1 MFVNVIGTTDDQM
14 HRSFINIVS
23 SQIVGQK
30 SESNDTRRI
39 EISQFLHLA
48 VVAYHQ
54 TQLNGDANE
63 NNGRSSNR
71 RPGGGGIPEDELKE
85 DAYSLQLSDI
95 ANSREID
102 EYYDLPADDELAAGL
117 DYGEDTE
124 RDTIMTNKSPKS
136 KSSRTQN
143 ETPGYMLPS
152 SKSKI
157 SSKDNNFS
165 PTTNQKGKKKIVPVP
180 KSTKKRFSNA
190 SDENIGEAWGEG
202 GFYHD
207 VMSPTSPAKSSQ
219 DTQNKNN
226 NNLNQETSNNQ
237 YDKFYDNYINNNI
250 NSTNNQSIEKF
261 SPEFKSLPANLDDN
275 QIITQT
281 KMSWD
286 GNENGNG
293 SLSTNQIDQDG
304 SQETSIIN
312 HREEQ
317 EYMNIQLD
325 REKEF
330 MGVCWL
336 FFTFILFYLFIYLF
350 YLFIL

>member
-1 MFVNVIGTTDDQM
+1 MSADVIGTTDDQM

-54 TQLNGDANE
+54 TQLNDDANGM
-63 NNGRSSNR
+63 NGKSSNR
-71 RPGGGGIPEDELKE
+71 PGGGIPEDEQK

-95 ANSREID
+95 ANSREIEID
-102 EYYDLPADDELAAGL
+102 EYYDIPADDELAAGL

-152 SKSKI
+152 SKSKV
-157 SSKDNNFS
+157 SSKDNNSS
-165 PTTNQKGKKKIVPVP
+165 PTTTNQTGKKKIVPVV
-180 KSTKKRFSNA
+180 KSTKKRFSSA
-190 SDENIGEAWGEG
+190 SDENVGEAWGEG

-207 VMSPTSPAKSSQ
+207 VMSPTLPAKSSQ
-219 DTQNKNN
+219 DVQNKNN

-237 YDKFYDNYINNNI
+237 YDNFYDNYINNNI
-250 NSTNNQSIEKF
+250 DSTNNQTIEKI
-261 SPEFKSLPANLDDN
+261 SPEFKSPPANLDDN
-275 QIITQT
+275 QVTQT
-281 KMSWD
+281 KRTW
-286 GNENGNG
+286 GENG

-304 SQETSIIN
+304 AQETSIIN

-330 MGVCWL
+330 MGVRWL
-336 FFTFILFYLFIYLF
+336 F
-350 YLFIL
+350 